1 MTALEVITQAS
12 DKLPSGGVIVSVAAA
27 AIEFGLRFCKT
38 AKPASLFYTTASII
52 KALGALFTKAGVLLD
67 SVLQNVK
74 IPDVA
79 VEAAPVVVETK

>member
-12 DKLPSGGVIVSVAAA
+12 DKLPSGGVIVSVLAG
-27 AIEFGLRFCKT
+27 AIEIGLRFCKT
-38 AKPASLFYTTASII
+38 AKPASLFYTAASII

-74 IPDVA
+74 APD
-79 VEAAPVVVETK
+79 APVETVVVPEIK